1 MLGSKKNIPQME
13 AWFGEEEARA
23 VSDYLKAN
31 GRGKAWNAEFEK
43 AIQKTTGASF
53 VTSSLNGTIT
63 LIQALLALEL
73 TVGDEVLVP
82 NSTMI
87 ATPNACTVLGLR
99 PILVDIEPETL
110 CLDLARAREAL
121 TPRTKAMMYVP
132 LNGRSGDMDK
142 VTAFCKEHNLF
153 LIEDAAQALGS
164 YWKGKHF
171 FKKHLGTFGDI
182 GSFSFSLF
190 KIIST
195 TQGGALVTASEKLY
209 EKIKLLKDFGRT
221 GKGSDIHDYFGL
233 NFKMSGVLSLIG
245 VEQFKKL
252 PWRMRRKKEMYER
265 VQKGL
270 AGLPVDFV
278 KTDLSVTTPWFMDIY
293 VDDPDALAEHLK
305 KSGIETRRFY
315 PPIHTQEIFKKEYAG
330 RSFPVSERAA
340 ARGLWLPSSSQ
351 LTNEEID
358 YILKSIKTFY
368 TVHTKKSALL
378 QFAGRREV

>member
-1 MLGSKKNIPQME
+1 MRKEISQME
-13 AWFGEEEARA
+13 AWFGEEEAEA
-23 VSDYLKAN
+23 VSEYLKGN
-31 GRGKAWNAEFEK
+31 LKGRAWNAEFEK
-43 AIQKTTGASF
+43 AISDTTGAPYA
-53 VTSSLNGTIT
+53 VSSLNGTVT
-63 LIQALLALEL
+63 LIQALLALEIKA
-73 TVGDEVLVP
+73 GDEVLVP

-87 ATPNACTVLGLR
+87 ATPNACVVLGIK
-99 PILVDIEPETL
+99 PVLVDIEPETL
-110 CLDLARAREAL
+110 CLDLAKAEEAL
-121 TPRTKAMMYVP
+121 TTKTRAMMYVP
-132 LNGRSGDMDK
+132 LNGRSGNMDE
-142 VTAFCKEHNLF
+142 VVAFCKKHNLF

-164 YWKGKHF
+164 YFKGKRL

-252 PWRMRRKKEMYER
+252 SGRMKRKKEMFAR
-265 VQKGL
+265 IRDGL
-270 AGLPVDFV
+270 KDLPIEFI
-278 KTDLSVTTPWFMDIY
+278 KTDLSVTTPWFMDIF
-293 VDDPDALAEHLK
+293 VDDPNALAAHLK
-305 KSGIETRRFY
+305 KAGIETRFFY
-315 PPIHTQEIFKKEYAG
+315 PPIHTQEIYKKDCAG

-351 LTNEEID
+351 LTDEEID
-358 YILKSIKTFY
+358 YIIKSIKTFY
-368 TVHTKKSALL
+368 GVRT
-378 QFAGRREV
+378 